1 MMTNI
6 IAQVFFIY
14 LNKIIT
20 NNDIIAQ
27 VFFICVIDAI
37 QKNRNYTK
45 KTDILKTDYSELL
58 YQFSCD
64 HLQKKL
70 QNFYQKLTIVFFFLH
85 NQLDYNH
92 HKSYLIE
99 FLQKLQMVL
108 VQYIYREKFYNHI
121 HHESIEPTFPYRN
134 IT

>member
-70 QNFYQKLTIVFFFLH
+70 QNFYQKLTIVFSFCIT
-85 NQLDYNH
+85 NWIITTIN
-92 HKSYLIE
+92 LI
-99 FLQKLQMVL
+99 
-108 VQYIYREKFYNHI
+108 
-121 HHESIEPTFPYRN
+121 
-134 IT
+134 